1 MEVVNNGDH
10 AKRVGSLKN
19 HAQEQS
25 EIDPNAET
33 IAAMEEAR
41 TRKLKSFNG
50 VEALMDDL
58 NSEE

>member
-10 AKRVGSLKN
+10 AKRVGFLEH

-25 EIDPNAET
+25 ETDPNAET
-33 IAAMEEAR
+33 IAAMKEAR
-41 TRKLKSFNG
+41 TRKLKSFNC

-58 NSEE
+58 NAEE